1 MAGERRTLGA
11 SGREED
17 LMPDTRLMER
27 RDDTKASAPRV
38 SATRAAPA
46 VLEARG
52 LTKVYGGTR
61 GGASHTAL
69 QDFDRRVEKGEFLGI
84 MGPSGSGKT
93 TLLNLL
99 STIEVP
105 SAGSV
110 RIGGQDPGGMDPE
123 ELALF
128 RRRRLGFVFQDFNLL
143 DTLTLREN
151 VLLPLVLDRVPVDE
165 MQARLGRVAATLGIT
180 GVLDRMPFEVSG
192 GQQQRA
198 AIARAIIHD
207 PDVVLADELTGNL
220 DSKAAN
226 DVMQALRQLNEDHG
240 VTVVMVTHDPFA
252 ASFCRRVVFIRD
264 GRPFTELRRGG
275 SRQAFFQQ
283 LLDTLSAMGGF
294 AS

>member
-1 MAGERRTLGA
+1 MRDGA
-11 SGREED
+11 S
-17 LMPDTRLMER
+17 
-27 RDDTKASAPRV
+27 V
-38 SATRAAPA
+38 SGSKTGATGPVVVTTRASSPP
-46 VLEARG
+46 VMEARE
-52 LTKVYGGTR
+52 LTKVYGGGPK
-61 GGASHTAL
+61 GGATHTAL
-69 QDFDRRVEKGEFLGI
+69 DGFDLTVAEGEFLGI

-99 STIEVP
+99 STIDRPTTGV
-105 SAGSV
+105 V
-110 RIGGQDPGGMDPE
+110 RVGGQDPSAMDDE
-123 ELALF
+123 KLALF

-151 VLLPLVLDRVPVDE
+151 VLLPLVLDKVPVKQMNVALE
-165 MQARLGRVAATLGIT
+165 RVADTLGIS

-198 AIARAIIHD
+198 AIARAIVHD
-207 PDVVLADELTGNL
+207 PAVVLADELTGNL

-226 DVMQALRQLNEDHG
+226 DVMQALRSLNEDRG

-275 SRQAFFQQ
+275 SRQVFFQQ

-294 AS
+294 A

>member
-1 MAGERRTLGA
+1 MAAIVEVENVIKEYPLGKLSVRALDGVSVTFGEGEFA
-11 SGREED
+11 
-17 LMPDTRLMER
+17 
-27 RDDTKASAPRV
+27 AI
-38 SATRAAPA
+38 AAPS
-46 VLEARG
+46 
-52 LTKVYGGTR
+52 
-61 GGASHTAL
+61 GA
-69 QDFDRRVEKGEFLGI
+69 
-84 MGPSGSGKT
+84 GKT
-93 TLLNLL
+93 TLLNLIGCVDVPTSGVVRIDGQATTDL
-99 STIEVP
+99 SDAQLTALRLHKLGFIFQSFNLIPDLNLFDNCEVP
-105 SAGSV
+105 LRYRGMPAG
-110 RIGGQDPGGMDPE
+110 E
-123 ELALF
+123 
-128 RRRRLGFVFQDFNLL
+128 RRLRIEEALSQVG
-143 DTLTLREN
+143 
-151 VLLPLVLDRVPVDE
+151 
-165 MQARLGRVAATLGIT
+165 LGS
-180 GVLDRMPFEVSG
+180 RMKHYPSELSG

>member
-1 MAGERRTLGA
+1 VTDTTLMTGRHGDSQGTPVVSTAG
-11 SGREED
+11 
-17 LMPDTRLMER
+17 
-27 RDDTKASAPRV
+27 
-38 SATRAAPA
+38 AAEA

-69 QDFDRRVEKGEFLGI
+69 QDFDLRVERGEFLGI

-99 STIEVP
+99 STIDTP
-105 SAGSV
+105 TSGSV
-110 RIGGQDPGGMDPE
+110 RIGGQDPAGMDAE
-123 ELALF
+123 QLALF

-151 VLLPLVLDRVPVDE
+151 VLLPLVLDRVPVDD
-165 MQARLGRVAATLGIT
+165 MNARLARVAGTLGIAP
-180 GVLDRMPFEVSG
+180 VLDRMPYEVSG

-198 AIARAIIHD
+198 AIARAIVHD
-207 PDVVLADELTGNL
+207 PAVVLADELTGNL
-220 DSKAAN
+220 DSKSAN
-226 DVMQALRQLNEDHG
+226 DVMQALRALNEEQG

-264 GRPFTELRRGG
+264 GRAFTELRRGG